1 MTQQQLFSQFTEGE
15 LATLKKAMDIL
26 GKLFSDAPL
35 NTIKPNV
42 QLHASTR
49 NFLDYVQKEFGNEW
63 IERKHPIL
71 QKIMREH
78 YVKDL
83 YTMLRQYDKHNL
95 VEIVRNNNK
104 NQNIAKF
111 RFV

>member
-26 GKLFSDAPL
+26 GKLFGDASS
-35 NTIKPNV
+35 NTIKTNV
-42 QLHASTR
+42 QLHTSTR
-49 NFLDYVQKEFGNEW
+49 NFLDYVQREFGNEW

-95 VEIVRNNNK
+95 VEIVRNDNK

>member
-26 GKLFSDAPL
+26 GKLFSDSTP
-35 NTIKPNV
+35 NTTKSNV
-42 QLHASTR
+42 QLHTSTR
-49 NFLDYVQKEFGNEW
+49 NFLDYVQREFGNEW

-95 VEIVRNNNK
+95 VEIIRNDNK